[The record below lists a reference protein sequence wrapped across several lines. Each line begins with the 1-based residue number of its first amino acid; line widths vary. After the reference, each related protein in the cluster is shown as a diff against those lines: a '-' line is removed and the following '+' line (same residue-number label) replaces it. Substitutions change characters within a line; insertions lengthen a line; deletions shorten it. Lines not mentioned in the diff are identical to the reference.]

1 MPAIHFLYPA
11 NPSNVPDSITQ
22 PSAAFKKQVSGV
34 MRSIIFFFIVYLLLF
49 ILSIGLVIGCVYA
62 GIAFIINVPRL
73 ITIIAGLGLIGVG
86 VMVFVFLVKF
96 LFAVSKY
103 DRSGIVE
110 ITEEEQPVLFAFIRQ
125 LAKDTQTAFPKK
137 IYLSADVNACVF
149 YDSSFWSM
157 FLPVKKNLQ
166 IGLGLINALNV
177 SEFKAVM
184 AHEFGHFSQRSMKL
198 GSFVY
203 NVNKIIHNMLFDN
216 QGFANFLQGWASLD
230 GVFAF
235 FASITAKIAQGI
247 QWILRQM
254 YGLINKNYMRLSR
267 EMEFHADAVAT
278 SVSGSRSL
286 VTALRRVELANSGYN
301 IALQKCDELF
311 RQKKISSNIYRNQT
325 TVLLHLAEEFKLPV
339 QHGLP
344 VVNDDF
350 IQSNNLSRVNF
361 KDQWASHP
369 TTEDREDH
377 LNQLAVEAEVLPDS
391 AWVLFTNREE
401 LENNLTRKVYENVEM
416 PADIVTMEGKE
427 FEEKLRNDVQRYSL
441 PDAYNGFYD
450 NRQVAI
456 LENEE
461 AIDLQVPGFA
471 ELFSA
476 ENASLSKKI
485 NAANNDLET
494 LKAIADKRIDTKTFD
509 FDGMKFKQNEA
520 LTAAG
525 KLEQEIKDM
534 QASLALLDK
543 KAILFFYQRAQQK
556 GNGAYE
562 ELKNRYVEYFELRKK
577 ADAFLKQVNEM
588 LESLQLIFSGQTIS
602 IEEINRMI
610 GDLKGNHEPAFK
622 RNLNAWIELNAFTK
636 EPETNKKI
644 KSFIS
649 SSYAYFSGSSFFD
662 NELLELNTISNQS
675 WATVNDYLFE
685 EFKSILELQLK
696 YKNQ

>member
-34 MRSIIFFFIVYLLLF
+34 MGSIIFFFVVYLLLF

-62 GIAFIINVPRL
+62 GIAIIINVPKL
-73 ITIIAGLGLIGVG
+73 ITIVAGLGLIGVG

-110 ITEEEQPVLFAFIRQ
+110 VTEEEQPVLFAFIRQ
-125 LAKDTQTAFPKK
+125 LTKDTQTPFPKK

-166 IGLGLINALNV
+166 IGLGLVNALNV

-216 QGFANFLQGWASLD
+216 QGYAGFLQSWASLD
-230 GVFAF
+230 GVFAI

-267 EMEFHADAVAT
+267 EMEFHADAVAA
-278 SVSGSRSL
+278 SVSGSKSL
-286 VTALRRVELANSGYN
+286 VTALRRVELANSGYT
-301 IALQKCDELF
+301 IALQKCDDLF
-311 RQKKISSNIYRNQT
+311 RQKKISNNIYQNQT
-325 TVLLHLAEEFKLPV
+325 TVLLHLAEEFKLPL

-401 LENNLTRKVYENVEM
+401 LENSLTRKVYESVEM
-416 PADIVTMEGKE
+416 PADIVTVEGKE
-427 FEEKLRNDVQRYSL
+427 FEEKLRNDAKQYSL
-441 PDAYNGFYD
+441 PEAYNGFYD

-456 LENEE
+456 PE
-461 AIDLQVPGFA
+461 AEGSIDLQVPGFN
-471 ELFSA
+471 ELFNA

-534 QASLALLDK
+534 QDCLALLDK
-543 KAILFFYQRAQQK
+543 KARLFFYQKAQQK
-556 GNGAYE
+556 ENGAYE
-562 ELKNRYVEYFELRKK
+562 ELKNRYAEYFELRKK

-610 GDLKGNHEPAFK
+610 GELKGNYEPAFK
-622 RNLNAWIELNAFTK
+622 RNLNAWIELNAFDR
-636 EPETNKKI
+636 EPDTDKKI
-644 KSFIS
+644 KNFIS
-649 SSYAYFSGSSFFD
+649 SSNAYFSGSSFFD

-675 WATVNDYLFE
+675 WAAVNNFLFE
-685 EFKSILELQLK
+685 KFKFILELQLRCID
-696 YKNQ
+696 Q